1 MSVAGAIK
9 AKEIA
14 DALWSEQWLNDKVER
29 PFLISRL
36 EVLMREA
43 AAPAAAPPDLE
54 GFLAFLIDRIH
65 EVYRNINPFGP
76 QPELKW
82 DGTDFDAWEVHL

>member
-36 EVLMREA
+36 GR
-43 AAPAAAPPDLE
+43 AP
-54 GFLAFLIDRIH
+54 RI
-65 EVYRNINPFGP
+65 
-76 QPELKW
+76 
-82 DGTDFDAWEVHL
+82 